1 MSFLKVPAFSH
12 NSFDFGD
19 EALSQRLIFHWSFF
33 SRVAVAEAAVL
44 LLVVVG
50 GQGAERAVR
59 LHHGEALRGARRV
72 ILDGE
77 CRRQQSGMKSC
88 SLSSNALITYQETK

>member
-19 EALSQRLIFHWSFF
+19 EALSQRLIFHWFFF

-44 LLVVVG
+44 LVVVVVG

-72 ILDGE
+72 LLDRELGRWR
-77 CRRQQSGMKSC
+77 CGKQQQSGMKFV
-88 SLSSNALITYQETK
+88 ALLL